1 MRKASFAVPALVGC
15 AVAAYALSGPAG
27 SQAGAEPGA
36 AADNAGSL
44 SAPGPAA
51 ADARSP
57 AADARHGRRARPVII
72 HISVDGLRSGDP
84 TRDLQGLIDRGEA
97 PAFAQLQRE
106 GLWTHNAR
114 TDAVHTNTIPNHT
127 TMLTGRPVE
136 DVQNVAPGHRYRWNS
151 DSEDLPTSGVPAPGV
166 NMSTL
171 HTNAGEYVHSVF
183 NVASDAGLSTAL
195 YASKSKFSLY
205 DASYDGVDEAGDPP
219 FEQQG
224 ADRDGADDG
233 PNKIDHFVYA
243 SDIRVLTDR
252 FLADVAAHG
261 PWDYSFLHFRAPDS
275 AGHGNGWGSPA
286 YLDAIRATDAQLA
299 RILAFLSGDR
309 SLRERAIIIVSADH
323 GGGGDRPVTDA
334 QHGTPAAPLNFTI
347 PFYVWGAGIARG
359 DIYAFNPGT
368 RASPNPNLN
377 PTTLTGLGAPPPIR
391 NGDGGNLALDL
402 LGLGPIPNSSI
413 NRGQDLEVRAQR
425 HGRGRHSDRRR
436 GRAGG

>member
-1 MRKASFAVPALVGC
+1 MRKALVAVPALLGG
-15 AVAAYALSGPAG
+15 AVAALALSGHVG
-27 SQAGAEPGA
+27 TGQ
-36 AADNAGSL
+36 
-44 SAPGPAA
+44 APGRLADGAGFIGAPGLAA
-51 ADARSP
+51 ADARFP
-57 AADARHGRRARPVII
+57 IADARQGRRVRPVII

-114 TDAVHTNTIPNHT
+114 TDAVHTNTIPNHS

-151 DSEDLPTSGVPAPGV
+151 DPENVPTSGVPAPGV
-166 NMSTL
+166 NLSTL

-224 ADRDGADDG
+224 ADRDGEDDG
-233 PNKIDHFVYA
+233 PDKIDHFVYEG
-243 SDIRVLTDR
+243 DIRVMTDR
-252 FLADVAAHG
+252 FLADIAARG
-261 PWDYSFLHFRAPDS
+261 IWDYSFLHFRAPDS

-286 YLDAIRATDAQLA
+286 YLAAIRATDAQIA
-299 RILAFLSGDR
+299 RILDFLSRDR
-309 SLRERAIIIVSADH
+309 RLRERAILIVSADH

-347 PFYVWGAGIARG
+347 PFYVWGAGVARG
-359 DIYAFNPGT
+359 DIYAFNPGA
-368 RASPNPNLN
+368 RANPNPNIN
-377 PTTLTGLGAPPPIR
+377 PTVLTGLGAAPPIR

-413 NRGQDLEVRAQR
+413 NLRQDLEVRAQR
-425 HGRGRHSDRRR
+425 HGRDGHFDRRR
-436 GRAGG
+436 GRDRG